1 MNSVAIAVVG
11 AASLVASADAGF
23 VDGQTISATWYSP
36 NLTTPFVPATTWT
49 AGPSPTFE
57 YRLVQVT
64 DGYRVTL
71 RDSTIRFDFFHN
83 QTESIPFVFWVSA
96 PFNGWMLRDL
106 GGTVDDFA
114 SLTLGNW
121 SGSTNWSAVTLGASA
136 DELSINFG
144 TMAQSP
150 IHNGDW
156 VDFRIGFVPSPGV
169 LTTALGLVVRCH
181 SRRRRK

>member
-1 MNSVAIAVVG
+1 MNSVSIAVVV

-57 YRLVQVT
+57 YRIPEVT
-64 DGYRVTL
+64 TSGYRVTL
-71 RDSTIRFDFFHN
+71 RDSTIRFDFFT
-83 QTESIPFVFWVSA
+83 TEPSSVFGSSGMYT
-96 PFNGWMLRDL
+96 GWILRDL

-114 SLTLGNW
+114 SLTLGNS

-150 IHNGDW
+150 IDNGDW

-169 LTTALGLVVRCH
+169 LITALGLVVRRD

>member
-1 MNSVAIAVVG
+1 MNSVSIAVVV

-23 VDGQTISATWYSP
+23 VDGQTISATWYWP
-36 NLTTPFVPATTWT
+36 NLTSPFGPATTWT

-57 YRLVQVT
+57 YRIPEVT
-64 DGYRVTL
+64 TSGYRVTL
-71 RDSTIRFDFFHN
+71 RDSTIRFDFFT
-83 QTESIPFVFWVSA
+83 TEPSSVFWSSGMY
-96 PFNGWMLRDL
+96 NGWILRDL

-114 SLTLGNW
+114 SLTLGNS

-169 LTTALGLVVRCH
+169 LITALGLVVRRD

>member
-1 MNSVAIAVVG
+1 
-11 AASLVASADAGF
+11 
-23 VDGQTISATWYSP
+23 
-36 NLTTPFVPATTWT
+36 
-49 AGPSPTFE
+49 
-57 YRLVQVT
+57 VQVT

-156 VDFRIGFVPSPGV
+156 VDFRIGFVPSPGA
-169 LTTALGLVVRCH
+169 LITALGLVVRRD